1 MAAPLDLTKKRT
13 PSGFRNLL
21 EVRVRRL
28 SSSKSKEHQAEAL
41 TEIRDIA
48 QAALDQHGG

>member
-1 MAAPLDLTKKRT
+1 MAKPLDLSVKRT

-28 SSSKSKEHQAEAL
+28 SSTKSKEQQVEAL

-48 QAALDQHGG
+48 QAALDQHGE